1 MKGCT
6 VSALPQLI
14 LAADPK
20 KSNGSAA
27 ANLILLLGFGLLVVL
42 FLRSRKKQKLRTET
56 LRNSIEVGQRVMTS
70 SGILA
75 TVVGSDEESYSLE
88 VADGVVIKFVKRA
101 VTKVLP
107 PLDEPDKPADTV
119 PDQVNVSSDG

>member
-6 VSALPQLI
+6 VSAIPQLI
-14 LAADPK
+14 LADTAK
-20 KSNGSAA
+20 KSNGSAVG
-27 ANLILLLGFGLLVVL
+27 NLILLLGFGLLVVL

-75 TVVGSDEESYSLE
+75 TVVGSDDESYSLE

-107 PLDEPDKPADTV
+107 PPDNPEYPAADT
-119 PDQVNVSSDG
+119 PDQVNVSS